1 MGFLSRVGFYDY
13 LRGEGVYRFVPESLS
28 LHQTIC
34 RPGLEKTPKIPPY
47 ISKKNCEPEYPVLH
61 TADPKIVNIVI
72 YLILDSTSAYKPHL

>member
-1 MGFLSRVGFYDY
+1 MGFLSRMGFYDY

-34 RPGLEKTPKIPPY
+34 RPGLEKTSKIPAY

-61 TADPKIVNIVI
+61 AADQR
-72 YLILDSTSAYKPHL
+72 L